1 MGSSF
6 PETRPPKKL
15 RSFSNKLWYVT
26 RQEILPCLVFC
37 YESSPSIKIAGYNY
51 EAALRRLV
59 GEGRLRV
66 P

>member
-1 MGSSF
+1 MHHARGGDRLDRL
-6 PETRPPKKL
+6 P
-15 RSFSNKLWYVT
+15 
-26 RQEILPCLVFC
+26 ILLTVLIIC
-37 YESSPSIKIAGYNY
+37 YESSPAILIEGYNY